1 METVTRSKHDALL
14 FVSSV
19 HMVYKCNVTFIA
31 EYICVVAQRVD
42 FGLSALWLKVMA
54 EAPYKSLF
62 AK

>member
-31 EYICVVAQRVD
+31 EYVLSLSVWTLAFLR
-42 FGLSALWLKVMA
+42 FG
-54 EAPYKSLF
+54 
-62 AK
+62 